1 MKNQCNISFCIVIFA
16 VFFIVQPMRGQNDTP
31 VLDKM
36 KSFKKIM
43 LIDKLKMNEEQATRF
58 FARYQQYEEY
68 IKEAQKELE
77 KALIQLDE
85 LQKTGKQ
92 EYGKAIQHVFD
103 KDLAMRKTI
112 VDRMK
117 AMKGI
122 LSEQQYAQYIL
133 IEHRLL
139 DNLQKMVKQR
149 KNRMK

>member
-1 MKNQCNISFCIVIFA
+1 MKNQCNISLCIVIFA

-43 LIDKLKMNEEQATRF
+43 LIDKLKMNEDQATRF

-68 IKEAQKELE
+68 IKESQKELE
-77 KALIQLDE
+77 KALMQLDE
-85 LQKTGKQ
+85 LQKSGKQ

-103 KDLAMRKTI
+103 KDIAMRKTI

-139 DNLQKMVKQR
+139 DNLQRMVKQR

>member
-1 MKNQCNISFCIVIFA
+1 MKNQCNILLCIVIFA

-43 LIDKLKMNEEQATRF
+43 LIDKLKMNEDQATRF

-68 IKEAQKELE
+68 IKESQKELE
-77 KALIQLDE
+77 KALMQLDE
-85 LQKTGKQ
+85 LQKSGKQ

-103 KDLAMRKTI
+103 KDIAMRKTI

>member
-36 KSFKKIM
+36 KSFKKII

>member
-1 MKNQCNISFCIVIFA
+1 MKNQCNISLCIVIFA

-43 LIDKLKMNEEQATRF
+43 LIDKLKMNEDQATRF

>member
-1 MKNQCNISFCIVIFA
+1 MKNQCNISLCIVIFA

-36 KSFKKIM
+36 KSFKKII

-68 IKEAQKELE
+68 IKESQKELE
-77 KALIQLDE
+77 KALMQLDE
-85 LQKTGKQ
+85 LQKSGKQ

>member
-1 MKNQCNISFCIVIFA
+1 MKNQCNISLCIVIFA

-43 LIDKLKMNEEQATRF
+43 LIDKLKMNEDQATRF

-68 IKEAQKELE
+68 IKESQKELE
-77 KALIQLDE
+77 KALMQLDE
-85 LQKTGKQ
+85 LQKSGKQ

-139 DNLQKMVKQR
+139 DNLQRMVKQR

>member
-1 MKNQCNISFCIVIFA
+1 MKNQCNISLCIVIFA
-16 VFFIVQPMRGQNDTP
+16 VFLIVQPMRGQNDTP

-43 LIDKLKMNEEQATRF
+43 LIDKLKMNEDQATRF

-68 IKEAQKELE
+68 IKESQKELE
-77 KALIQLDE
+77 KALMQLDE
-85 LQKTGKQ
+85 LQKSGKQ

-103 KDLAMRKTI
+103 KDIAMRKTI

-139 DNLQKMVKQR
+139 DNLQRMVKQR

>member
-1 MKNQCNISFCIVIFA
+1 
-16 VFFIVQPMRGQNDTP
+16 MRGQNDTP

-68 IKEAQKELE
+68 IKESQKELE
-77 KALIQLDE
+77 KALMQLDE
-85 LQKTGKQ
+85 LQKSGKQ

>member
-36 KSFKKIM
+36 KSFKKII

-68 IKEAQKELE
+68 IKESQKELE
-77 KALIQLDE
+77 KALMQLDE
-85 LQKTGKQ
+85 LQKSGKQ

>member
-1 MKNQCNISFCIVIFA
+1 MKNQCNILLCIVIFA

-43 LIDKLKMNEEQATRF
+43 LIDKLKMNEDQATRF

-77 KALIQLDE
+77 KALMQLDE
-85 LQKTGKQ
+85 LQKSGKQ

>member
-1 MKNQCNISFCIVIFA
+1 MKNQCNISLCIVIFA

-43 LIDKLKMNEEQATRF
+43 LIDKLKMNEDQATRF

-68 IKEAQKELE
+68 IKDSQKELE
-77 KALIQLDE
+77 KALMQLDE
-85 LQKTGKQ
+85 LQKSGKQ

>member
-1 MKNQCNISFCIVIFA
+1 MKNQCNISLCIVIFA

-68 IKEAQKELE
+68 IKESQKELE
-77 KALIQLDE
+77 KALMQLDE
-85 LQKTGKQ
+85 LQKSGKQ

-103 KDLAMRKTI
+103 KDLAIRKTI

>member
-1 MKNQCNISFCIVIFA
+1 MKNQCNILLCIVIFA

-68 IKEAQKELE
+68 IKESQKELE
-77 KALIQLDE
+77 KALMQLDE
-85 LQKTGKQ
+85 LQKSGKQ

>member
-85 LQKTGKQ
+85 LQKSGKQ

-103 KDLAMRKTI
+103 KDIAMRKTI

>member
-36 KSFKKIM
+36 KSFKKII

-77 KALIQLDE
+77 KALMQLDE
-85 LQKTGKQ
+85 LQKSGKQ

-112 VDRMK
+112 VDKMK

>member
-68 IKEAQKELE
+68 IKESQKELE
-77 KALIQLDE
+77 KALMQLDE
-85 LQKTGKQ
+85 LQKSGKQ

>member
-1 MKNQCNISFCIVIFA
+1 MKNQCNILLCIVIFA

-43 LIDKLKMNEEQATRF
+43 LIDKLKMNEDQATRF
-58 FARYQQYEEY
+58 FARYQQYEVY
-68 IKEAQKELE
+68 IKESQKELE
-77 KALIQLDE
+77 KALMQLDE
-85 LQKTGKQ
+85 LQKSGKQ

-139 DNLQKMVKQR
+139 DNLQRMVKQR

>member
-1 MKNQCNISFCIVIFA
+1 MKNQCNISLCIVIFA

-43 LIDKLKMNEEQATRF
+43 LIDKLKMNEDQATRF

-68 IKEAQKELE
+68 IKESQKELE
-77 KALIQLDE
+77 KALMQLDE
-85 LQKTGKQ
+85 LQKSGKQ

>member
-1 MKNQCNISFCIVIFA
+1 MKNQCNILLCIVIFA

-43 LIDKLKMNEEQATRF
+43 LIDKLKMNEDQATRF

-68 IKEAQKELE
+68 IKESQKELE
-77 KALIQLDE
+77 KALMQLDE
-85 LQKTGKQ
+85 LQKSGKQ

-112 VDRMK
+112 VDKMK

>member
-1 MKNQCNISFCIVIFA
+1 
-16 VFFIVQPMRGQNDTP
+16 MRGQNDTP

>member
-1 MKNQCNISFCIVIFA
+1 MKNQCNISLCIVIFA

-68 IKEAQKELE
+68 IKESQKELE
-77 KALIQLDE
+77 KALMQLDE
-85 LQKTGKQ
+85 LQKSGKQ

>member
-1 MKNQCNISFCIVIFA
+1 MKNQCNILLCIVIFA

-43 LIDKLKMNEEQATRF
+43 LIDKLKMNEDQATRF

-68 IKEAQKELE
+68 IKESQKELE
-77 KALIQLDE
+77 KALMQLDE
-85 LQKTGKQ
+85 LQKSGKQ

>member
-1 MKNQCNISFCIVIFA
+1 MKNQCNILLCIVIFA

-43 LIDKLKMNEEQATRF
+43 LIDKLKMNEDQATRF

>member
-36 KSFKKIM
+36 KSFKKII

-103 KDLAMRKTI
+103 KDIAMRKTI

>member
-1 MKNQCNISFCIVIFA
+1 MKNQCNISLCIVIFA

-112 VDRMK
+112 VDKMK

>member
-1 MKNQCNISFCIVIFA
+1 MKNQCNISLCIVIFA

-43 LIDKLKMNEEQATRF
+43 LIDKLKMNEDQATRF

-68 IKEAQKELE
+68 IKESQKELE
-77 KALIQLDE
+77 KALMQLDE
-85 LQKTGKQ
+85 LQKSGKQ

-112 VDRMK
+112 VDKMK

>member
-1 MKNQCNISFCIVIFA
+1 
-16 VFFIVQPMRGQNDTP
+16 MRGQNDTP

-43 LIDKLKMNEEQATRF
+43 LIDKLKMNEDQATRF
-58 FARYQQYEEY
+58 FARYQQYEVY
-68 IKEAQKELE
+68 IKESQKELE
-77 KALIQLDE
+77 KALMQLDE
-85 LQKTGKQ
+85 LQKSGKQ

-139 DNLQKMVKQR
+139 DNLQRMVKQR

>member
-1 MKNQCNISFCIVIFA
+1 MKNQCNISLCIVIFA

-68 IKEAQKELE
+68 IKESQKELE
-77 KALIQLDE
+77 KALMQLDE
-85 LQKTGKQ
+85 LQKSGKQ

-112 VDRMK
+112 VDKMK